1 MLRLIM
7 LVIEITE
14 TDDRCWWWYSDVT
27 DDTDM
32 ICHDLHIGS
41 HHIVRY
47 DMS

>member
-1 MLRLIM
+1 MIDAGGG
-7 LVIEITE
+7 T
-14 TDDRCWWWYSDVT
+14 DVT